1 MHYPNQTTHFHL
13 EQALL
18 LKNSYRQ
25 LLSKDLMPDTQ
36 ADEAFAEQ
44 LFLAPF
50 AVVSHN
56 TASDPVFN
64 YANLKALEL
73 FELSWDA
80 LIQLPSRC
88 SAEPIN
94 QAERE
99 HLLAEVTTK
108 GYIDHYQGIRISSTG
123 RRFMIK
129 NAVVWNLID
138 GEGTYQG
145 QAARFEDWA
154 FI

>member
-1 MHYPNQTTHFHL
+1 M
-13 EQALL
+13 
-18 LKNSYRQ
+18 
-25 LLSKDLMPDTQ
+25 LSKDLMPDTNT
-36 ADEAFAEQ
+36 DEAFAEQ

-64 YANLKALEL
+64 YADLKALEL

-80 LIQLPSRC
+80 LIRLPSRC

-99 HLLAEVTTK
+99 RLLSEVTAK

-138 GEGTYQG
+138 DKGENKG
-145 QAARFEDWA
+145 QAACFEDWD
-154 FI
+154 FL

>member
-1 MHYPNQTTHFHL
+1 MHYPNPNNHFHL

-25 LLSKDLMPDTQ
+25 LLSKDLMPDTNT
-36 ADEAFAEQ
+36 DEAFAEQ

-80 LIQLPSRC
+80 LIRLPSRC

-99 HLLAEVTTK
+99 RLLSEVTAK

-138 GEGTYQG
+138 DKGENKG
-145 QAARFEDWA
+145 QAACFEDWD
-154 FI
+154 FL